1 MSITARDLLV
11 GAIALVVGVAAA
23 GKAATIENT
32 TGTPVGPGAFPL
44 VLGICIAL
52 AGVFIIVPALR
63 SGSRPASSEPDGDA
77 GVVQGSARPLPGRL
91 ASFALPTGVI
101 AFCVVAVTLSL
112 TVATAAT
119 FALCGR
125 YMARYRWTTSV
136 VIGIVA
142 ALTLHVLFR
151 VLLVVSLPVD
161 RVL

>member
-1 MSITARDLLV
+1 MSITARDLVV
-11 GAIALVVGVAAA
+11 GAVALVVGIAAA
-23 GKAATIENT
+23 GKAAMIENT

-63 SGSRPASSEPDGDA
+63 SASRPASSEPDGGA
-77 GVVQGSARPLPGRL
+77 GVVERPARSSDGRL
-91 ASFALPTGVI
+91 ASLVLPTGVI

-112 TVATAAT
+112 TVATAAA

-125 YMARYRWTTSV
+125 YMAHYRWTTSA

-161 RVL
+161 LVL

>member
-1 MSITARDLLV
+1 MSITARDLVV
-11 GAIALVVGVAAA
+11 GAIALVVGIAAA
-23 GKAATIENT
+23 GKAAMIENT

-63 SGSRPASSEPDGDA
+63 TAPRPSRPEPGSGDS
-77 GVVQGSARPLPGRL
+77 VVEGSARSSDSRL
-91 ASFALPTGVI
+91 ASLVLPTAVI

-125 YMARYRWTTSV
+125 YMARYRWTTSAA
-136 VIGIVA
+136 IGIVA
-142 ALTLHVLFR
+142 ALTLHIVFR